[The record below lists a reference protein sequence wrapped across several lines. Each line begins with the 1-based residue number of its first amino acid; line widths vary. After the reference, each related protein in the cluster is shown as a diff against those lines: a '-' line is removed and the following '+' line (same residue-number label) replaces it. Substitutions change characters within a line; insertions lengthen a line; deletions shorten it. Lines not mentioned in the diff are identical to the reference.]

1 MTQMVNGRSSRS
13 LLWGVRPSAA
23 GWYSVAAPWTWN
35 AVHTRARAQLLTAC
49 PLAPTCIPSR
59 THVPACPATPRRRNS
74 PPSAPP
80 PLPPSPPPS
89 PPPPLTDEC
98 AALPDVAALGGELD
112 GSCDLF
118 CDVWLGSDRAGDYAE
133 VDAFGFERGEPVV
146 FQADSAELSAGCGPG
161 IATAPFGWAG
171 SGGWLEFDLVAGAPA
186 APVTVVDTYSTTAGT
201 FQNSKFELRRS
212 GGAGSSRGLNDGG
225 AGCTLTLTAPRLCRA
240 GPGAIPTLGE
250 ELNLDCA
257 LVGPIADEVATGACA
272 DTSAYS
278 TLRSAVDALAAN
290 RATGDASCFS
300 ITRTGTDAAPQFELF
315 ASSTTLPKPGA
326 ETNTRTSYVL
336 QCPPPPSP
344 PPVAMQPRQCVTTT
358 DGVTRCVQIE
368 VGSSL
373 QDPITQAR
381 LTRRFGLPLA

>member
-1 MTQMVNGRSSRS
+1 MT
-13 LLWGVRPSAA
+13 L
-23 GWYSVAAPWTWN
+23 SVAGDVGYSRNFEFAGVAAT
-35 AVHTRARAQLLTAC
+35 
-49 PLAPTCIPSR
+49 IPECR
-59 THVPACPATPRRRNS
+59 
-74 PPSAPP
+74 APP
-80 PLPPSPPPS
+80 PPPSPPPS

-98 AALPDVAALGGELD
+98 AALPDVVALGGKLD
-112 GSCDLF
+112 GSCDPF

-257 LVGPIADEVATGACA
+257 LVGPIAEEVATGACA
-272 DTSAYS
+272 NTLAYS

-315 ASSTTLPKPGA
+315 ASSTTSPKPGA

-344 PPVAMQPRQCVTTT
+344 PPSGREPTVAMQPRQCVTTA